1 MSLETPFYILLLC
14 LHAVGTSWKNSVIKE
29 PDRSNPTP
37 GAVCSNEATHT
48 SEEGAADR
56 VEIVLMRLWHDWF
69 RRIVGDKRDWA
80 VGVLS
85 GVREEVTWE
94 QEGGEREGG
103 REGERERESE
113 RERERESANQKK
125 PAPSL
130 SPGRSCYF
138 CKADLQAQ
146 QKSFSI
152 IKLQLNLK
160 KTPAA
165 LSSFTEDE
173 TESGR
178 VLTFLLISTSICYS
192 TLLLTDPETSQLLKH
207 AATLN
212 SGDLI
217 LSRVK
222 PPVVPRVWGDEKLV
236 WFPVKWFSDKE
247 LESLLV
253 DVLCFERC
261 NWR

>member
-1 MSLETPFYILLLC
+1 M
-14 LHAVGTSWKNSVIKE
+14 A
-29 PDRSNPTP
+29 
-37 GAVCSNEATHT
+37 
-48 SEEGAADR
+48 
-56 VEIVLMRLWHDWF
+56 
-69 RRIVGDKRDWA
+69 DKRDWA

-103 REGERERESE
+103 REGGRERGEREREERERE

-165 LSSFTEDE
+165 LS
-173 TESGR
+173 
-178 VLTFLLISTSICYS
+178 
-192 TLLLTDPETSQLLKH
+192 
-207 AATLN
+207 
-212 SGDLI
+212 
-217 LSRVK
+217 
-222 PPVVPRVWGDEKLV
+222 
-236 WFPVKWFSDKE
+236 
-247 LESLLV
+247 
-253 DVLCFERC
+253 
-261 NWR
+261 